1 MTEHVARRGFDWDR
15 DQESLLETRD
25 IPVAQPEAVAAGPRW
40 PSLLNGRMGLF
51 ALGLIFALALAYEKD
66 LTSQFRSGSTLS
78 FGIVPA
84 SAPMQSAIPV
94 PDGLVA
100 YSEGQAQRY
109 LRDLRLADMQ
119 TLHDYIARTNTDLAK
134 AEPGLRPFYQDAQ
147 TLLMTE
153 LARRSANAS

>member
-1 MTEHVARRGFDWDR
+1 MTEPVARRGFDWDR
-15 DQESLLETRD
+15 DQESLLETRN
-25 IPVAQPEAVAAGPRW
+25 IPVAQPEAVAAATRW
-40 PSLLNGRMGLF
+40 PGLLNGRIGLF
-51 ALGLIFALALAYEKD
+51 ALGMIFALALAYEKD
-66 LTSQFRSGSTLS
+66 LALQLSSGSALS

-84 SAPMQSAIPV
+84 SASMKSVIPV

-109 LRDLRLADMQ
+109 LRGLRLADMQ
-119 TLHDYIARTNTDLAK
+119 TLHGYIARTNTDLAK

-153 LARRSANAS
+153 LARRGANAS